1 MLTNESV
8 KVRSLGEPRFPSPLK
23 LSTTPGDDV
32 ADFVP
37 EGAGILYDIETGPGR
52 PLAEPVVFER
62 AGPRQKLFFDPAQ
75 VRAAIVTCGGL
86 CPGLN
91 NVIRSV
97 CVQMWYL
104 YGVKEVLGIRNGYL
118 GLNPASGLEPLLLT
132 PDFVDRIHKAGGT
145 VLGSSRGP
153 QDPAVS
159 VDYLSQLGINIL
171 FCVGGDG
178 TQRGALAISE
188 EARKRGMALAVV
200 GIPKTIDNDIP
211 YVSRTFGY
219 TTAIDKAREVL
230 DCAHNE
236 AKGAPNGIS
245 IVKLMGRDSGFIA
258 AGATLASQEANFCL
272 IPELPFRLDGNDG
285 FLAALKRRIE
295 RRGHA
300 VIVVAEG
307 AGQDLLASE
316 PRERDASGNV
326 KHADIGL
333 FLRDRVVAFFRSLD
347 MQANVKYFDPSYII
361 RSVPANCEDAL
372 LCDHLARHAVHAA
385 MAGKTEV
392 MVGVWNSRFIHL
404 PIPLIATGRKKINLE
419 SELWA
424 SVLVATGQP
433 ARFGV

>member
-1 MLTNESV
+1 MLTQESL
-8 KVRSLGEPRFPSPLK
+8 KIRSLGEPRYPSPLK
-23 LSTTPGDDV
+23 LSTVPGDDV
-32 ADFVP
+32 ADYVP

-52 PLAEPVVFER
+52 SPGEPLAFER
-62 AGPRQKLFFDPAQ
+62 AGPRQRLFFDPAQ
-75 VRAAIVTCGGL
+75 VHAAIVTCGGL

-97 CVQMWYL
+97 CVQLWYL
-104 YGVKEVLGIRNGYL
+104 YGVKEVLGIRYGYL
-118 GLNPASGLEPLLLT
+118 GLNPDSGLEPIVLT
-132 PDFVDRIHKAGGT
+132 PDFVDRIHKAGGS

-159 VDYLSQLGINIL
+159 VDYLTRLGVNVL

-178 TQRGALAISE
+178 TQRGAMAISE
-188 EARKRGMALAVV
+188 EARRRGVMLAVI
-200 GIPKTIDNDIP
+200 GIPKTIDNDIL
-211 YVSRTFGY
+211 YVARTFGY

-230 DCAHNE
+230 DGAHNE

-272 IPELPFRLDGNDG
+272 IPELPFRLEGDEG
-285 FLAALKRRIE
+285 FLAVLKRRIE

-307 AGQDLLASE
+307 AGQDLLAHE

-326 KHADIGL
+326 KHADIGV
-333 FLRDRVVAFFRSLD
+333 FLRDRIADYFR
-347 MQANVKYFDPSYII
+347 AVGPPVNIKYFDPSYVI

-372 LCDHLARHAVHAA
+372 LCDQLARHAVHAA
-385 MAGKTEV
+385 MAGKTE
-392 MVGVWNSRFIHL
+392 MLVGVWNSRFTHL
-404 PIPLIATGRKKINLE
+404 PIPLVVTGRKKINLE
-419 SELWA
+419 GELWA
-424 SVLVATGQP
+424 SVLVSTGQP
-433 ARFGV
+433 VRFGV